1 MSRLFRLLYPVIAMT
16 LAGTGV
22 VGVLVAG
29 VGDWRAIMLAAILGS
44 LLSVPLTI
52 LVARG
57 IMAQRPRRK
66 TGQNA

>member
-1 MSRLFRLLYPVIAMT
+1 MSRVLRLLYPVIAMP

-29 VGDWRAIMLAAILGS
+29 VGDWRAIVLAAILGS
-44 LLSVPLTI
+44 LLAVPLTV

-57 IMAQRPRRK
+57 IMGPRPSRK
-66 TGQNA
+66 TDQNA